1 LYITS
6 AGPAIGAQAR
16 QMFLPNPG
24 IYVADL
30 IENGGYS
37 NYNAL
42 QLELRRQLQAGVLGQ
57 INYTFSKT
65 RTNSLGTTQVRFEPF
80 LDNARPQLDEGRSE
94 FHISHVMNANAVID
108 LPFGRDRRW
117 LNRGGVLDTIFGGW
131 ETGAVMHWQS
141 GSPISILAQRGT
153 FNRRVRSLRQT
164 ARTTLSADE
173 LKKLLGVRDVNGI
186 VYWID
191 PKVIDPNTGRAV
203 GPDTLAN
210 SPGFP
215 GQVFFNPMAGEVG
228 NLEILGFDGP
238 SQFQADL
245 SITKRVRVWRQAG
258 LRLRA
263 DIFNLFN
270 TVNFWVA
277 DDDINSTTFGRI
289 TDTTT
294 SPRLIQLQ
302 VKVDF

>member
-1 LYITS
+1 
-6 AGPAIGAQAR
+6 
-16 QMFLPNPG
+16 
-24 IYVADL
+24 
-30 IENGGYS
+30 
-37 NYNAL
+37 
-42 QLELRRQLQAGVLGQ
+42 
-57 INYTFSKT
+57 
-65 RTNSLGTTQVRFEPF
+65 
-80 LDNARPQLDEGRSE
+80 
-94 FHISHVMNANAVID
+94 MNANVVVD

-117 LNRGGVLDTIFGGW
+117 LNRGGILDWALGEW
-131 ETGAVMHWQS
+131 QTGAVVHWQS

-153 FNRRVRSLRQT
+153 FNRRVRSFHQT
-164 ARTTLSADE
+164 ARTSLSADE
-173 LKKLLGVRDVNGI
+173 LKKLLGVREVNGI

-203 GPDTLAN
+203 GPDTLSN
-210 SPGFP
+210 TPGFP

-228 NLEILGFDGP
+228 NLGVLAFDGP
-238 SQFQADL
+238 SQFVTDL
-245 SITKRVRVWRQAG
+245 SITKRVRVWKQAG

-289 TDTTT
+289 IDTTT
-294 SPRLIQLQ
+294 SPRLIQFQ